1 MLRVASSSRRVGR
14 MRKITYSTTAPIGRL
29 TKKIQCQPMLSV
41 IRPPMAGPMIE
52 LSPKT
57 APKKPRYLPRSDGE
71 KMSPMMA
78 IEIGKSAP
86 APSPCRPRK
95 AMNWAIV
102 CERPDKAD
110 PIRKIPTPM
119 VKSRR
124 RPKRSDSL
132 P

>member
-14 MRKITYSTTAPIGRL
+14 MRKITYSTTAPMGRL
-29 TKKIQCQPMLSV
+29 TKKIQCQLMLSV

-86 APSPCRPRK
+86 APSPCSPRN
-95 AMNWAIV
+95 AMNCHMV
-102 CERPDKAD
+102 CERPESSD
-110 PIRKIPTPM
+110 PTRKMPTPAR
-119 VKSRR
+119 KRGR
-124 RPKRSDSL
+124 LPKRSDSL